1 MMKVITFEAFN
12 LNVLE
17 DSLNAWLADDKFAVV
32 DIKLAAYGSDAFTSR
47 YVAMIV
53 YTED

>member
-1 MMKVITFEAFN
+1 MMKVITFEADE
-12 LNVLE
+12 LDVLE
-17 DSLNAWLADDKFAVV
+17 ESLNAWLADDQFSVV
-32 DIKLAAYGSDAFTSR
+32 DIKLTAYGADVLTSR